1 MATKTGSSGVVKI
14 RDADDSG
21 AVAVVGEVRTF
32 SIETSADT
40 IEDSVMGDSAR
51 TYLAGL
57 ESSTVSIE
65 CYWDDAD
72 AQQLELDGRNVIDF
86 EIYPTGTG
94 AGEKYYSGEGI
105 VTSKSITTSFD
116 GMVEASFSIQVS
128 GAVTEATA

>member
-1 MATKTGSSGVVKI
+1 MATATGSSGVVKI
-14 RDADDSG
+14 GLNGG
-21 AVAVVGEVRTF
+21 AVAVVGEVRSF

-40 IEDSVMGDSAR
+40 IEDSVVGDSAR
-51 TYLAGL
+51 TYKAGL

-65 CYWDDAD
+65 CYWDGAD
-72 AQQLELDGRNVIDF
+72 APQADLDGRTNIDF

-94 AGEKYYSGEGI
+94 TGEKYYTGDGI
-105 VTSKSITTSFD
+105 VTSKSINTSFD

>member
-1 MATKTGSSGVVKI
+1 MATATGSSGVVKI
-14 RDADDSG
+14 AVDGGS
-21 AVAVVGEVRTF
+21 VAVVGEVRSF

-40 IEDSVMGDSAR
+40 IEDSVVGDSAR
-51 TYLAGL
+51 TYKAGL

-65 CYWDDAD
+65 CYWDGAD
-72 AQQLELDGRNVIDF
+72 APQLVLDGRTNVDF

-94 AGEKYYSGEGI
+94 TGEKYYTGDGI
-105 VTSKSITTSFD
+105 VTSKSINTSFD